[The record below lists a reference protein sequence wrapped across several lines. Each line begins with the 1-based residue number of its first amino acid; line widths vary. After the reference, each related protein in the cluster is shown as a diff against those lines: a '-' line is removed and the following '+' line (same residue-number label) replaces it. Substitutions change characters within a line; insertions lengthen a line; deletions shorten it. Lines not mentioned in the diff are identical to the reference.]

1 MRTPRNSLICLLA
14 AATLTIAACGKPV
27 GYVTP
32 SRVAAG
38 DPTVSEPGH
47 TATSTSSPPPPPP
60 DLSDVVDRVTAA
72 ASGTISF
79 AMYDLAQ
86 GKDVASYQP
95 DRSFP
100 TESVVKLLIALDAL
114 DQRADPPLV
123 EEMLSR
129 SDDTTASRLWTAHGG
144 IAIIGRMTAK
154 IGLTKTFPPAKPGR
168 WGDTM
173 ITAADIVAIYRYLL
187 YRAPDDQREIILRAL
202 RETTHFGADGFDQ
215 YFGLPSAATD
225 HTWAVKQG
233 WACCAPSRVLN
244 TTGLVD
250 NRYVIVVLTSHP
262 ATVTWKRAADEI
274 TTAAGVLV
282 GKLPK

>member
-1 MRTPRNSLICLLA
+1 MRTRRNGLICLLA

-27 GYVTP
+27 GSLAP
-32 SRVAAG
+32 SRVVAGNAAVG
-38 DPTVSEPGH
+38 EPGN
-47 TATSTSSPPPPPP
+47 TATSTSSPPP
-60 DLSDVVDRVTAA
+60 DVSDVVHRVTSA

-79 AMYDLAQ
+79 AVYDLAQ
-86 GKDVASYQP
+86 GKNLAGYQP
-95 DRSFP
+95 GLSFP

-114 DQRADPPLV
+114 DHQTDPAV
-123 EEMLSR
+123 VAEMLSR
-129 SDDTTASRLWTAHGG
+129 SDDATASRLWIAHGG
-144 IAIIGRMTAK
+144 VAIIGRMTAE

-173 ITAADIVAIYRYLL
+173 ITADDIVAIYRYLL
-187 YRAPDDQREIILRAL
+187 YRAPENHREIVLGAL

-215 YFGLPSAATD
+215 YFGLPSAATG
-225 HTWAVKQG
+225 HSWAVKQG

-262 ATVTWKRAADEI
+262 ASVTWKRAADEI
-274 TTAAGVLV
+274 TAAAGILV
-282 GKLPK
+282 GELPK